1 MKILRP
7 HEVVSSIFQI
17 DYERLLS
24 SGKRAIIFDLDNT
37 LGPRKST
44 RLETQVLTLL
54 GSLKGM
60 GFHVGILTNRRHIGN
75 NQSIEHLAEDYPLV
89 HRAGKPARSGFLLLL
104 DKLDASPEGAVMV
117 GDRVFTDIFGANRL
131 GIYSIRIRS
140 T

>member
-1 MKILRP
+1 MKILKPR
-7 HEVVSSIFQI
+7 EVVSSIFDI
-17 DYERLLS
+17 DYERLLC
-24 SGKRAIIFDLDNT
+24 SGKQAILFDLDNT

-44 RLETQVLTLL
+44 RLGAEVLTLL

-60 GFHVGILTNRRHIGN
+60 GFHVGILTNRRYVGKDKL
-75 NQSIEHLAEDYPLV
+75 IERLAEDYPLV

-104 DKLDASPEGAVMV
+104 EKLDASPREAVMI